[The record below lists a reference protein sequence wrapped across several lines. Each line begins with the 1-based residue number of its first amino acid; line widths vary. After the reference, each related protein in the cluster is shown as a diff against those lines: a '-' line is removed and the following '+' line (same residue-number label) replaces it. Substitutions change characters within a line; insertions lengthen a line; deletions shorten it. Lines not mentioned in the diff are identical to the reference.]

1 MLKSFSF
8 RRLCA
13 WPRLRGMTFFDG
25 IAGLAS
31 NLIGEPIKQWQKR
44 KTLKVEQKFQIEKLD
59 HEANLASAKARLEM
73 ARQGQAQDY
82 DLDRIAMKNMAAS
95 WKDELVLVIFLT
107 PVVLAFIPGMDKYVL
122 AGFAAI
128 ERMPE
133 WYMAIVIGMVVVIY
147 GLRGLLKAW
156 LQRGFNAPLLKGSPK
171 ARGNSP
177 PLEGCLPEQTG
188 PHGRGGNP

>member
-1 MLKSFSF
+1 MPNPFSF
-8 RRLCA
+8 RRLFVGR
-13 WPRLRGMTFFDG
+13 RLRGMTFFDG

-44 KTLKVEQKFQIEKLD
+44 KTLKVERKFEIEKLD
-59 HEANLASAKARLEM
+59 HAANLARAQARLEM

-82 DLDRIAMKNMAAS
+82 DLDRIAMQQMAAS
-95 WKDELVLVIFLT
+95 WKDEVVLVIFLT

-122 AGFAAI
+122 AGFQAI

-156 LQRGFNAPLLKGSPK
+156 LQRGFNAPLLNGRPKAPGGSP
-171 ARGNSP
+171 
-177 PLEGCLPEQTG
+177 
-188 PHGRGGNP
+188 